1 LVAQGID
8 QAIRWHLPQWK
19 FLDEFQPVPQKK
31 KGR

>member
-19 FLDEFQPVPQKK
+19 FLDQIQPMPAKK
-31 KGR
+31 NR